1 MNESSAR
8 RLKRQFLPIMLAPLL
23 LSACDNN
30 NTVGSEAKRTY
41 TFESRFVAGESSV
54 AYNGQTCRHTLITAL
69 TNAIKDEAEIAGAE
83 YRGSSVPYFDD
94 TIAGDLAAQSTEQI
108 LGTPLPV
115 LSDQD
120 TLGELC
126 GTSFLKQKFAG
137 NDTVTDW
144 KDWNTQF
151 QGVNGEVSAEAYLRR
166 LLTEVSNQALNG
178 THPAGNEHYVSA
190 TGIDYS
196 QMIQKFLLGA
206 LVFAQ
211 GTDDY
216 LGDDFN
222 TPGKGLYASNAQ
234 SGTSPYSGLEHVW
247 DEGFG
252 YFGAARDYLS
262 RTDEVNRTGV
272 VDDNGD
278 GFIDVRS
285 EHNFGASTNA
295 AKRDVGADPS
305 TPTDFTATA
314 FNAFI
319 QGRTLITDTG
329 VDFSAMTDAQR
340 TELVSLRNA
349 AVDAWEA
356 AIVATVVHYI
366 NDTLADLGAIGAG
379 PATAA
384 QLADLAKHYSEMK
397 GFALGLQFNRLSP
410 INLEDTAN
418 PGQSLF
424 VTLHELLRDQP
435 TLTDDATY
443 RANLLEARSLL
454 GNLYGFSQA
463 NIEGW

>member
-23 LSACDNN
+23 LSACDND
-30 NTVGSEAKRTY
+30 NTVGSETKRTY
-41 TFESRFVAGESSV
+41 TFESRFESGVSSV

-69 TNAIKDEAEIAGAE
+69 TNAVKDEDEIAKAE
-83 YRGSSVPYFDD
+83 YRGNAVPYFDD
-94 TIAGDLAAQSTEQI
+94 TIAGDLAAQSTATI
-108 LGTPLPV
+108 LGTDLPV
-115 LSDQD
+115 LETQD

-151 QGVNGEVSAEAYLRR
+151 QGVTGEVSAEAYLRR

-206 LVFAQ
+206 LVFSQ

-216 LGDDFN
+216 LDDDFN
-222 TPGKGLYASNAQ
+222 TPGKGLYAPNSQTNGEAY
-234 SGTSPYSGLEHVW
+234 TGLEHVW

-262 RTDEVNRTGV
+262 RSDEVNRSGV

-314 FNAFI
+314 FNAFV
-319 QGRTLITDTG
+319 QGRSLITETG
-329 VDFSAMTDAQR
+329 VDFSAMTQAQR

-366 NDTLADLGAIGAG
+366 NDTLADLSAIGAG

-424 VTLHELLRDQP
+424 VTLHDLLRDQP
-435 TLTDDATY
+435 TLTDDAAY
-443 RANLLEARSLL
+443 RADLLEARTLL

>member
-216 LGDDFN
+216 LDDDFN

-379 PATAA
+379 PATAE